1 MKTMTKSKRSNKAD
15 VLSVS
20 DTLGEDSILITVTK
34 RDLSGAFYVLD
45 TTKGSPSLRTV
56 RSF

>member
-1 MKTMTKSKRSNKAD
+1 MTKSKRSNKEG

-20 DTLGEDSILITVTK
+20 ATLGEDSILTTVTNQ
-34 RDLSGAFYVLD
+34 DLSGAFYVLD